1 MKVKDIVDIMEKH
14 FPLELQEKWDKC
26 GLQVGDLSQDVH
38 RIMISLNA
46 DIYTLDAAINQGCD
60 MLITHHPFLLDPI
73 DNISKDGI
81 MGKFIYKAIENRIS
95 VYSSHTALDN
105 VKMNEWLMEALGV
118 EHIYTGEDGISRYGQ
133 LKEEMHTLEFIEH
146 VKNSFG
152 LEHFR
157 YAGTKHK
164 ISTIALC
171 GGSGMS
177 LIDQYLGKVDA
188 YITGDTKYHN
198 MKLAYDY
205 NMLIVDVNHHV
216 ENIMV
221 SKLKELLQQE
231 VDVDIIE
238 GLSPDYYIYI

>member
-1 MKVKDIVDIMEKH
+1 MKVRDIVNIMEKH

-38 RIMISLNA
+38 KIMISLNA
-46 DIYTLDAAINQGCD
+46 DIYSLEEAIQKGCD

-73 DNISKDGI
+73 HNISKDSI
-81 MGKFIYKAIENRIS
+81 MGQFIYKAIENKVS

-105 VKMNEWLMEALGV
+105 VKMNEWLMECLGV
-118 EHIYTGEDGISRYGQ
+118 TDIYVGEDGISRYGQ
-133 LKEEMHTLEFIEH
+133 LAKPMEVKEFIEH
-146 VKNSFG
+146 VKESFH
-152 LEHFR
+152 LNHFR
-157 YAGTKHK
+157 FAGVKDT

-198 MKLAYDY
+198 MKMAYDY
-205 NMLIVDVNHHV
+205 KMLIVDVNHHV

-221 SKLKELLQQE
+221 SKLKELLEEE

-238 GLSPDYYIYI
+238 GSSLDYYIYL

>member
-1 MKVKDIVDIMEKH
+1 MLVRDIVEIMEKH

-26 GLQVGDLSQDVH
+26 GLQVGDLSQEVH
-38 RIMISLNA
+38 KIMISLNA
-46 DIYTLDAAINQGCD
+46 DIYTLEAAINQGCD

-73 DNISKDGI
+73 LNISKDGI
-81 MGKFIYKAIENRIS
+81 MGKFIYKAIENKVS

-105 VKMNEWLMEALGV
+105 VKMNEWLMECLGV
-118 EHIYTGEDGISRYGQ
+118 KNICIGEDGISRFGE
-133 LKEEMHTLEFIEH
+133 LNEELNSDEFITH

-157 YAGTKHK
+157 YAGTKNK
-164 ISTIALC
+164 ISKIALC

-205 NMLIVDVNHHV
+205 NMMIVDVNHHV

-221 SKLKELLQQE
+221 SKLKQLLEQE
-231 VDVDIIE
+231 VDVEIIE

>member
-1 MKVKDIVDIMEKH
+1 MLVRDIVEIMEKH

-26 GLQVGDLSQDVH
+26 GLQVGDLSQEVH
-38 RIMISLNA
+38 KIMISLNA
-46 DIYTLDAAINQGCD
+46 DIYTLEAAINHGCD

-73 DNISKDGI
+73 NNISKDGI
-81 MGKFIYKAIENRIS
+81 MGRFIYKAIENKVS

-105 VKMNEWLMEALGV
+105 VKMNEWLMECLGAINICV
-118 EHIYTGEDGISRYGQ
+118 GEDGISRYGELQ
-133 LKEEMHTLEFIEH
+133 KEMTQDEFIAH
-146 VKNSFG
+146 VKECFG

-157 YAGTKHK
+157 YAGTKNK
-164 ISTIALC
+164 ISKIALC

-177 LIDQYLGKVDA
+177 LIEQYLGKADA

-205 NMLIVDVNHHV
+205 NMMIVDVNHHV

-221 SKLKELLQQE
+221 SKLKQLLEQE
-231 VDVDIIE
+231 VNVEIIE